1 MVVCLFVINCLSI
14 IKPTYEIS
22 KRESKLKPRAEIV
35 GLNKHGVVF
44 SSLNNYIDMSSYDE
58 NDLYKIRILI
68 RDYLDEKD
76 DFLGMIG
83 YINLCIIIP
92 CRKSNEYTLNLEY
105 RVDNNLRKAEKYKEQ
120 RTLWIWLPLVLYNIF
135 TFSNDSSEFL
145 EDGFKNTMVNISP
158 NIANTVSDLENENK
172 SLRSVEN
179 SKEKSEWEKV
189 NKNSI
194 KNIVR
199 YLENA
204 NEGDIKNQA
213 AEFLNNLFDKKVQT
227 YLVNRYPFVKPYL
240 KNIVLYPN
248 GDPVGE
254 TQFFQI
260 FTRLVLEKDS
270 ETGFKQEVKLFQ
282 KNGKIIWEITYDGE
296 TKITNIVPGMF

>member
-1 MVVCLFVINCLSI
+1 MTKMIY
-14 IKPTYEIS
+14 IKFE
-22 KRESKLKPRAEIV
+22 
-35 GLNKHGVVF
+35 
-44 SSLNNYIDMSSYDE
+44 
-58 NDLYKIRILI
+58 ILI

>member
-1 MVVCLFVINCLSI
+1 M
-14 IKPTYEIS
+14 
-22 KRESKLKPRAEIV
+22 
-35 GLNKHGVVF
+35 
-44 SSLNNYIDMSSYDE
+44 
-58 NDLYKIRILI
+58 
-68 RDYLDEKD
+68 
-76 DFLGMIG
+76 
-83 YINLCIIIP
+83 
-92 CRKSNEYTLNLEY
+92 
-105 RVDNNLRKAEKYKEQ
+105 
-120 RTLWIWLPLVLYNIF
+120 
-135 TFSNDSSEFL
+135 
-145 EDGFKNTMVNISP
+145 
-158 NIANTVSDLENENK
+158 
-172 SLRSVEN
+172 
-179 SKEKSEWEKV
+179 